1 MRLMYY
7 LCLKWFTLLKS
18 LYHRALNWNLGVNKP
33 LFWYDFSRVV
43 AFSFLFPLVF
53 LVLLVYSAGSSDF
66 FPPLYAMDNC
76 PSSSPEASRVVS
88 SPPGTPVAE
97 RTPVSSQT
105 DPAEDSSLSKEEK
118 EAVESLLPS
127 NQFKPIPS
135 STWVPPADS
144 ALPRRFTYFWEDS
157 LDIYRPFDYDES
169 GNPRG
174 YEAERDSLSGTFD
187 TVSGDDFIQVE
198 AELQARVLNP
208 PK

>member
-76 PSSSPEASRVVS
+76 PSSSPEASSVVS

-105 DPAEDSSLSKEEK
+105 NPSRILRCPRKRKKPLRVCSLLISLSLFLVLLEF
-118 EAVESLLPS
+118 LLPIAH
-127 NQFKPIPS
+127 FL
-135 STWVPPADS
+135 V
-144 ALPRRFTYFWEDS
+144 ALLIFGKI
-157 LDIYRPFDYDES
+157 L
-169 GNPRG
+169 
-174 YEAERDSLSGTFD
+174 
-187 TVSGDDFIQVE
+187 
-198 AELQARVLNP
+198 
-208 PK
+208 